1 MTAATR
7 QEREE
12 MFKDRAFN
20 QGDIVAVQLVS
31 NPSEEINAGVLF
43 DTEEKSPIVLFDKQL
58 PAKSQHIREFKPED
72 VKKIRLVHSA
82 ADAIAQETEGRF
94 TKGQTVVVALP
105 DMEVH
110 MGELVLAHD
119 GHGVVVFDTGEENKK
134 GITITGL
141 SDIYAV
147 DDPQLLMQCRF
158 AQTYT
163 VEIEGIGVQMG
174 CPSSMRV
181 MTIAM
186 SMVSAHTMKALLGHQ
201 LLAQTKILKLDPRRR
216 HIKLS
221 VSGVGA
227 TSR

>member
-43 DTEEKSPIVLFDKQL
+43 DTEEKRIVLFDKQL
-58 PAKSQHIREFKPED
+58 PAKSQHIRKFKPED
-72 VKKIRLVHSA
+72 VEEIRLISAA
-82 ADAIAQETEGRF
+82 ADAVRVESGGRF
-94 TKGQTVVVALP
+94 SKGQTVVVALP